1 MTMMRVAIIADRRH
15 PVAEP
20 FAGGLEA
27 HVWHLTAALRARGHD
42 VTLFAGA
49 GSDPDVATCMLGPA
63 RLELSAAAL
72 EDPSMPEVAWMR
84 DHHAYLELMLR
95 LGGRLG
101 SSFDVVHNH
110 SLHYLPVAMAS
121 TLRSPMITT
130 LHTPPTPWLES
141 AVKASTPGDSRF
153 VAVSR
158 HTARMWSA
166 VVPAVSVVANGVDC
180 ARWPAGPG
188 GQDLIWFGRLTPE
201 KAPHLAVAAA
211 RRAGRRLRM
220 AGPVHDRQYFDRH
233 VEPLLGRDVVYLGH
247 LRQSALAREVG
258 SAAATLVTPAW
269 DEPYGLVVAESL
281 ASGTPV
287 AAFDR
292 GGVPEILTAECGEV
306 VDGGDVD
313 ELAAAVH
320 RVMRLSRAACA
331 QRARTHCDVF
341 RMVDQYVD
349 MYEETFALIA

>member
-201 KAPHLAVAAA
+201 KAPTWPWPLL
-211 RRAGRRLRM
+211 AGR
-220 AGPVHDRQYFDRH
+220 
-233 VEPLLGRDVVYLGH
+233 
-247 LRQSALAREVG
+247 
-258 SAAATLVTPAW
+258 
-269 DEPYGLVVAESL
+269 
-281 ASGTPV
+281 
-287 AAFDR
+287 
-292 GGVPEILTAECGEV
+292 
-306 VDGGDVD
+306 DGGCGW
-313 ELAAAVH
+313 
-320 RVMRLSRAACA
+320 RVPSTTGNISTATWNRCSAGTSSIWGTCVK
-331 QRARTHCDVF
+331 ARWRV
-341 RMVDQYVD
+341 RWGPPRQPW
-349 MYEETFALIA
+349 